1 MSSELSSKFSRDDI
15 ETLIEAI
22 DDWEMINNQEFHILQ
37 MVKNAPLPPENH
49 ESYEY
54 IEKIKEHFSERE
66 KSIKASRQVRQE
78 KSVFIK
84 AKLIMVRRDLAV
96 DQLFEMAVDD
106 KPSTDVAFKESP
118 VRRKKPSK
126 AETEDLTAKLEA
138 AEYFLKDLG
147 VWDHYQR
154 FLKERQENASDAI
167 KPVSGELPD
176 NSDN

>member
-37 MVKNAPLPPENH
+37 MVKNAPLPPQDH

-54 IEKIKEHFSERE
+54 IEKIKEHFTERE

-84 AKLIMVRRDLAV
+84 AKLMMVRRDLAV
-96 DQLFEMAVDD
+96 DQLFEMAVED
-106 KPSTDVAFKESP
+106 KTPDTVFKENP
-118 VRRKKPSK
+118 VRRKKSSK
-126 AETEDLTAKLEA
+126 TETEDLAAKLET
-138 AEYFLKDLG
+138 AEFFLKDLG

-154 FLKERQENASDAI
+154 FLKERQENLADASKPASD
-167 KPVSGELPD
+167 EL
-176 NSDN
+176 SDH